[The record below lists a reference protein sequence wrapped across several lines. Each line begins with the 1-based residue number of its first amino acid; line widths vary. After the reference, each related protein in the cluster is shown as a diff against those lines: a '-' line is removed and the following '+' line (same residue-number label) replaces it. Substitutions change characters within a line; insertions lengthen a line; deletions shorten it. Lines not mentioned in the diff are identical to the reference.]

1 MGAVL
6 RPIAL
11 APLIALASA
20 VGASAQAGVPLCPGL
35 TVVGA
40 VSEPQGDYEP
50 IITVDGVDGDLVHL
64 RFTSQR
70 PAPGGGLRKLSVR
83 RTVRRADLDTA
94 TALMGWFN
102 PRAPVLIPGA
112 TAIGTS
118 RAVLRALKT
127 TGATLGLFE
136 AGSSAMP
143 ATSGTHPNVH
153 DFRMNYALRRVTDAP
168 PRLALLVNGAVR
180 ELPVVHARGTYM
192 GEAADLVVLDDE
204 VNPLVLRLS
213 LGSSDEVATLARAVK
228 ISYPCSPDGGGGE
241 SGVSPLER
249 ALLESGRADVY
260 DIYFDF
266 DSDRIREESG
276 PTLREIAN
284 LLRRHPDWRLAIS
297 GHTDGIG
304 DDRYNLELSARRAAA
319 VKAALTGMEG
329 IGENRLTTSGAGETS
344 PKDRND
350 TPEGRARNRRVELVR
365 R

>member
-1 MGAVL
+1 MRVGAAL

-20 VGASAQAGVPLCPGL
+20 GGVSAQAGVPLCPGL
-35 TVVGA
+35 TLVGA

-50 IITVDGVDGDLVHL
+50 IITVDGVDGDAVHL

-70 PAPGGGLRKLSVR
+70 PVSGGALRKLSVR

-136 AGSSAMP
+136 AGSSALP
-143 ATSGTHPNVH
+143 ATSVH
-153 DFRMNYALRRVTDAP
+153 DYRMNYALHRVTDAP

-204 VNPLVLRLS
+204 ANPLVLRLS
-213 LGSSDEVATLARAVK
+213 LGSSDEVPTLARAVK
-228 ISYPCSPDGGGGE
+228 ISYPCSPDGGAGTR
-241 SGVSPLER
+241 VSPLER

-284 LLRRHPDWRLAIS
+284 LLRRHPGWRLAIT

-304 DDRYNLELSARRAAA
+304 NDRYNLELSARRAAA

-329 IGENRLTTSGAGETS
+329 VGEDRLTTSGAGEGS
-344 PKDRND
+344 PKNRND

-365 R
+365 VP

>member
-11 APLIALASA
+11 GPLIALASV

-35 TVVGA
+35 MVVGA

-50 IITVDGVDGDLVHL
+50 IVTVDGVDGDAVHL
-64 RFTSQR
+64 RFASQR

-94 TALMGWFN
+94 TAVMAWFN

-118 RAVLRALKT
+118 RAILRALKT
-127 TGATLGLFE
+127 TGATLALFE
-136 AGSSAMP
+136 AGSSAV
-143 ATSGTHPNVH
+143 PNVH
-153 DFRMNYALRRVTDAP
+153 DYRMNYALRRVPDAP

-192 GEAADLVVLDDE
+192 GETAELVVLDDDA
-204 VNPLVLRLS
+204 NPLVLRLS
-213 LGSSDEVATLARAVK
+213 LGSSHEVPTLARAVR
-228 ISYPCSPDGGGGE
+228 ISYPCLPSGGAG
-241 SGVSPLER
+241 SRMSPLER

-276 PTLREIAN
+276 PTLREIVD

-304 DDRYNLELSARRAAA
+304 NDRYNLELSARRAAA

-329 IGENRLTTSGAGETS
+329 IGEVRLTTSGAGETS

-365 R
+365 MP

>member
-1 MGAVL
+1 VRVGAVL
-6 RPIAL
+6 RPIVL
-11 APLIALASA
+11 APLIALGSA

-35 TVVGA
+35 RMVGT

-50 IITVDGVDGDLVHL
+50 IITVDGVDGDAVHL
-64 RFTSQR
+64 RFTSQH
-70 PAPGGGLRKLSVR
+70 PAPGGSLRKLSVR

-94 TALMGWFN
+94 TALMAWFN
-102 PRAPVLIPGA
+102 PRAPVLIPGT
-112 TAIGTS
+112 TAISTS
-118 RAVLRALKT
+118 RAILRALKT

-136 AGSSAMP
+136 AGTSALP
-143 ATSGTHPNVH
+143 ATSVH
-153 DFRMNYALRRVTDAP
+153 DYRMNYALHRVPDAP

-180 ELPVVHARGTYM
+180 ELPVVHARGMYM
-192 GEAADLVVLDDE
+192 GEVADLVVLDDE
-204 VNPLVLRLS
+204 ANPLVLRLS
-213 LGSSDEVATLARAVK
+213 LGSSEEVPTLARATR
-228 ISYPCSPDGGGGE
+228 ISYPCSPGGGGAE
-241 SGVSPLER
+241 TRVSPLER

-276 PTLREIAN
+276 PTLREIAD

-304 DDRYNLELSARRAAA
+304 NDRYNLELSARRAAA
-319 VKAALTGMEG
+319 VKAALTGLEG
-329 IGENRLTTSGAGETS
+329 VGKDRLTTSGAGETS

-365 R
+365 VP

>member
-1 MGAVL
+1 
-6 RPIAL
+6 
-11 APLIALASA
+11 
-20 VGASAQAGVPLCPGL
+20 
-35 TVVGA
+35 
-40 VSEPQGDYEP
+40 
-50 IITVDGVDGDLVHL
+50 VDGVDGDAVHL
-64 RFTSQR
+64 RFASQH
-70 PAPGGGLRKLSVR
+70 PAPGGSLRKLSVR

-94 TALMGWFN
+94 TALMAWFN

-136 AGSSAMP
+136 AGSSALP
-143 ATSGTHPNVH
+143 ATSVL
-153 DFRMNYALRRVTDAP
+153 DYRMNYALHRVTDAP
-168 PRLALLVNGAVR
+168 PHLALLVNGVVR

-192 GEAADLVVLDDE
+192 GEPADLVVLDDE
-204 VNPLVLRLS
+204 ANPLVLRLS
-213 LGSSDEVATLARAVK
+213 LGSSHEVPTLARATR
-228 ISYPCSPDGGGGE
+228 ISYPCSPDGGGAE
-241 SGVSPLER
+241 TGVSPLER

-276 PTLREIAN
+276 PTLREIAA

-304 DDRYNLELSARRAAA
+304 NDRYNLELSARRAAA

-329 IGENRLTTSGAGETS
+329 VGEDRLTTSGAGETS

-365 R
+365 LP

>member
-35 TVVGA
+35 TVAGA

-50 IITVDGVDGDLVHL
+50 LITVDGVDGDAVHL

-94 TALMGWFN
+94 TALMAWFN

-112 TAIGTS
+112 TAMGTS

-143 ATSGTHPNVH
+143 ATSVH
-153 DFRMNYALRRVTDAP
+153 DFRMNYALRRVPDAP

-204 VNPLVLRLS
+204 ANPLVLRLS
-213 LGSSDEVATLARAVK
+213 LGSSDEVPTLARTVR
-228 ISYPCSPDGGGGE
+228 ISYPCSSDGGGAE
-241 SGVSPLER
+241 TRVSPLER

-276 PTLREIAN
+276 PTLREIAD
-284 LLRRHPDWRLAIS
+284 LLRRHPAWRLAIS

-304 DDRYNLELSARRAAA
+304 NDHYNLELSARRAAA
-319 VKAALTGMEG
+319 VKAALTGMER
-329 IGENRLTTSGAGETS
+329 IGEDRLTTSGAGETS